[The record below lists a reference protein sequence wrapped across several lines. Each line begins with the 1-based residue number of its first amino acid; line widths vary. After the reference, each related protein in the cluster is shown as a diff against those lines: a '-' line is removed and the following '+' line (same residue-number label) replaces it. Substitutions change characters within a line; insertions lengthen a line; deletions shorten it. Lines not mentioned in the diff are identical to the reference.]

1 MALKA
6 TIYKAELQVADMDR
20 HYYHTHS
27 LTIAQHPSETE
38 ARMMLRLLAFALHAD
53 DQLSFTKGLSTD
65 EEPDLWSRT
74 LADEVQLWIEVG
86 LPDER
91 RVWRASHRAANVV
104 VYAYG
109 GRGAHIW
116 WDQLHNKV
124 ARFQNV
130 RVLFVS
136 DATVQELAA
145 FVQRTMRLQVN
156 IQDGQVWISD
166 QERSMQVELE
176 SWKA

>member
-20 HYYHTHS
+20 HYYHTHN

-38 ARMMLRLLAFALHAD
+38 VRMMLRLLAFALHAD
-53 DQLSFTKGLSTD
+53 EQLSFTKGLSTD
-65 EEPDLWSRT
+65 EEPDLWSRN
-74 LADEVQLWIEVG
+74 LSDEVQLWVEVG

-91 RVWRASHRAANVV
+91 RIKRASHRAATVA

-109 GRGAHIW
+109 GRGAQIW

-124 ARFQNV
+124 ARLDNV
-130 RVLFVS
+130 RIWFVP
-136 DATVQELAA
+136 DGALQELAQ

-156 IQDGQVWISD
+156 IQDGQVWVSD
-166 QERSMQVELE
+166 QERSIQVELE
-176 SWKA
+176 SWKG